1 MHPWLHN
8 NYLKFL
14 DPWALGPHHPRFL
27 LKNHWI
33 LSLVA
38 YTTFKLHWNLLIF
51 PFLAWNHGRIL
62 KYLSLKI
69 RSEPIFQFSKMAA
82 PSCIDNEVKSLAFSF
97 SDFFGWDYDVFLR
110 TWCHYRGIPPKI
122 EDSPQSCMISCRNVH
137 YDTLIES
144 NDTCFVQNFNKS
156 LSPPPFPTTLP
167 TQSLPHPHSPTSL
180 PTAICVLQSLY
191 HKISF
196 KKFP

>member
-33 LSLVA
+33 LSLVV

-51 PFLAWNHGRIL
+51 PFLAWNHGWIL

-69 RSEPIFQFSKMAA
+69 RSEPFFQFSKMAA

-97 SDFFGWDYDVFLR
+97 LDFFWARLWRIFENVMSLQGDS
-110 TWCHYRGIPPKI
+110 PKI
-122 EDSPQSCMISCRNVH
+122 EDSPRWN
-137 YDTLIES
+137 
-144 NDTCFVQNFNKS
+144 
-156 LSPPPFPTTLP
+156 LSPSRFRTFFWARLWRIFENVMSLQGDSPKIEDSPRFRVRFRVVTFVTTP
-167 TQSLPHPHSPTSL
+167 
-180 PTAICVLQSLY
+180 
-191 HKISF
+191 
-196 KKFP
+196 